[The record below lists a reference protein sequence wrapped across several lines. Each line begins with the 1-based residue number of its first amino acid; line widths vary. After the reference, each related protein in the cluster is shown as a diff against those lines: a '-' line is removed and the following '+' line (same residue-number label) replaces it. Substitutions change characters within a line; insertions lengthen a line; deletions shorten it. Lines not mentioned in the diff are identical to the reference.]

1 MNQLSKKSIL
11 LHIGVPKTGTT
22 ALQAALANNRKEL
35 NSQNVLYPSQWRNAH
50 HRAAWAITERT
61 WGWKGRGGTTTPIKH
76 WNSLVKETKTNK
88 TVVLSSEF
96 FCEANQRQAKK
107 IVSDLGLSRLEV
119 VITLRP
125 FGKLLPSA
133 WQQYL
138 KYGVKL
144 TYPQWLTAILNE
156 PRESAPTPTF
166 WMRHDHPAVIQRWV
180 ELVGREKVTL
190 VVVDDSDHD
199 FVYQAFESMLN
210 LSAGTLQK
218 RKEKVSNRSM
228 TLAEAE
234 FLRQI
239 NLRQPDNST
248 WDKYESFVR
257 RSMMHEI
264 LNSPISEENP
274 EKLTTPSWAADK
286 ANQIAL
292 TYAEQ
297 IRSMDL
303 KIIGDVA
310 NLATEIKGSPD
321 QKLPESIAI
330 TTLAIGMQG
339 VQKNAMKRLPFNSL
353 KNELLRRVKARF
365 KR

>member
-1 MNQLSKKSIL
+1 MTNNKSVI

-22 ALQAALANNRKEL
+22 ALQAALANSRKDL
-35 NSQNVLYPSQWRNAH
+35 AKQNVVYPSQWRNAH

-76 WNSLVKETKTNK
+76 WNRLVKETKTNK
-88 TVVLSSEF
+88 KIILSSEF
-96 FCEANQRQAKK
+96 FCEANQKQSQKMVA
-107 IVSDLGLSRLEV
+107 DLGRSRLEV

-144 TYPQWLTAILNE
+144 TYDEWLAAILNG
-156 PRESAPTPTF
+156 PREAAPTPTF
-166 WMRHDHPAVIQRWV
+166 WMRHDHPALIKRWL
-180 ELVGREKVTL
+180 ELIGKDNLTL
-190 VVVDDSDHD
+190 VVVDDTNHD
-199 FVYQAFESMLN
+199 FIYQAFEEILQ
-210 LSAGTLQK
+210 LQAGTLQK

-248 WDKYESFVR
+248 WDRYESFVR

-264 LNSPISEENP
+264 LNSPIAETAP
-274 EKLTTPSWAADK
+274 EKLTTPKWAADK
-286 ANQIAL
+286 ANQIAKDYL
-292 TYAEQ
+292 AEL
-297 IRSMDL
+297 SKLDL
-303 KIIGDVA
+303 KVIGDLQQ
-310 NLATEIKGSPD
+310 LASEVSGSD
-321 QKLPESIAI
+321 KQALPETISIA
-330 TTLAIGMQG
+330 TVAIGMQG
-339 VQKNAMKRLPFNSL
+339 VQKNALKRLPFKSL
-353 KNELLRRVKARF
+353 KDELLRRIKSRI